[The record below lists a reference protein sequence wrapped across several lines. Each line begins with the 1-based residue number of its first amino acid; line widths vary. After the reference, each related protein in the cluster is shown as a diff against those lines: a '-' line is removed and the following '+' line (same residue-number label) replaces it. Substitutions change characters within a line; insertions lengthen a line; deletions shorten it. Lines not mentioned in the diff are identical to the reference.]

1 MVAKNCSL
9 VMFSAQGEAKRG
21 TFSGSNGG
29 LGNQETLYH
38 CIQSIIANIY
48 GEEGGK
54 GGTFSRS
61 YEDWTESGDKCGH
74 YVRERESRPL

>member
-38 CIQSIIANIY
+38 CIQSIIANKY
-48 GEEGGK
+48 GEEEENV
-54 GGTFSRS
+54 GTFNGSHGDRA
-61 YEDWTESGDKCGH
+61 ESEIN
-74 YVRERESRPL
+74 VVIM

>member
-9 VMFSAQGEAKRG
+9 EMFSAQGEAKSG

-38 CIQSIIANIY
+38 CTYSIIAKY
-48 GEEGGK
+48 GEENG
-54 GGTFSRS
+54 S
-61 YEDWTESGDKCGH
+61 YGDQAESGDKCGN
-74 YVRERESRPL
+74 YVRERRPL